1 MQSSLRGLEAA
12 RLSDWDIEQM
22 RGLRIKGLW
31 LACDTK
37 ERIDILE
44 KACAKLYAAGFN
56 ENKTHCYVLIGDDM
70 AENKAR
76 LIRVFSAGAMPFA
89 QLFQPEKPIKY
100 SKEWRD
106 LQRTWSRPA
115 ATKAFMKKYISDSIR
130 TGVG

>member
-1 MQSSLRGLEAA
+1 
-12 RLSDWDIEQM
+12 M